1 MIQTIILFNK
11 IKNFGF
17 PSYLFKLIPL
27 HTLSYNTPFSK
38 NITTYCCSTDTTKY
52 YFFPWT
58 IVQWKKL
65 DFQCRKATSNVF
77 RNYLLKSVPPLSK
90 PIYNTHNPPGVRL
103 LTILGLGL
111 SHLNEHRFSQNF
123 KGCIN
128 PLYTSTLEAQST
140 THFFL
145 HCHYYNNICKTLL
158 DDLKVINVNIFKL
171 SETALTD
178 LLLYGEASFYKIPNK
193 MILTASIK
201 FILDSDRF
209 TGSIF

>member
-1 MIQTIILFNK
+1 MIQTIMLFNK

-17 PSYLFKLIPL
+17 PGYLFKFILL
-27 HTLSYNTPFSK
+27 YTLSYNIRFLKTLQHIAVVLIPPNIIFSHGLLFNGK
-38 NITTYCCSTDTTKY
+38 N
-52 YFFPWT
+52 
-58 IVQWKKL
+58 L

-145 HCHYYNNICKTLL
+145 HCHYYNNIRKTLL
-158 DDLKVINVNIFKL
+158 DDLKVINVDIFKL

-178 LLLYGEASFYKIPNK
+178 LLLYGEVFIRFR
-193 MILTASIK
+193 IK
-201 FILDSDRF
+201 
-209 TGSIF
+209 